1 MTIQGCDLQA
11 KQQTIAMGSAPLNY
25 PLSPNN
31 SRAAMGQPADDDR
44 VHVDG
49 GGDNRGVQT
58 KRQGLLNH
66 TGEHCCT
73 FNCGERERASS
84 GVESQ

>member
-11 KQQTIAMGSAPLNY
+11 KPQTIAMGFGSSYY

-49 GGDNRGVQT
+49 SGDNRGPQT
-58 KRQGLLNH
+58 RRQGLPKPHGGALLH
-66 TGEHCCT
+66 I
-73 FNCGERERASS
+73 
-84 GVESQ
+84 QL

>member
-11 KQQTIAMGSAPLNY
+11 EQQTIAMGSAPLTI
-25 PLSPNN
+25 PCPQTIHGLV
-31 SRAAMGQPADDDR
+31 MGQAAEDDR

-49 GGDNRGVQT
+49 GGDNRGAQT

-73 FNCGERERASS
+73 FNCERA
-84 GVESQ
+84 